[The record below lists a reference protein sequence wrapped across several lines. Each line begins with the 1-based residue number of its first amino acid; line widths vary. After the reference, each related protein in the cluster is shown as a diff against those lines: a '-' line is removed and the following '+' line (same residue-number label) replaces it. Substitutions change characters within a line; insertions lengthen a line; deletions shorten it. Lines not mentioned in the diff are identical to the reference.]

1 MRLFIAEKPSLA
13 LAIAAGL
20 GGQKKKEGYY
30 ECGDDVVTYCF
41 GHIMQQY
48 NPDDYD
54 EKYKAWKLETLPIK
68 PTKWKLKV
76 SPDCKKQY
84 GIIKRLVEKAAV
96 IVNAGDPDR
105 EGQLLVDEVLNELGA
120 LQSKPV
126 QRILLNALDD
136 KSVKA
141 ALKDLRDNKDFS
153 GLRNSALAR
162 SRADWLIGM
171 NFTRAYTLKARE
183 AGRDIKFSIG
193 RVQTPTAA
201 LVVRRELAIK
211 NFKPVEF
218 YNLTAN
224 WQSGTA
230 TFVSTW
236 QAPDDCE
243 GTDAEGHVIDK
254 AVIQKINEKIT
265 AAGKGKIIKVEQKA
279 GKSQQRLPYSLS
291 SLQIDAGKM
300 YDFTPQ
306 KVLDIQ
312 QALYEK
318 KLTTYPRSD
327 CEYLPTNQLT
337 DVGAILNN
345 IKSVSDELHRFVEGA
360 DRKIRSRA
368 WDDKKITAHHAIIPT
383 TVKPDFNALSDDEK
397 KLYEM
402 IARAYVAQFYP
413 VQTFLT
419 TTIMVEAAGEKF
431 KATGTVIQESGWKK
445 LYASSHDK
453 KEMILPSVVEG
464 QDVSLAGSE
473 IKPGVT
479 KPPARFTPATL
490 IKAMKEIWKYVKDE
504 NLKSLLKE
512 CKGIGTE
519 ATRASI
525 VETIQ
530 QRGYVKLEKK
540 NLVPTETGFLLLDV
554 VDENM
559 TYPDITAKWEHDL
572 EAISRRELPVK
583 KFMAKQEGY
592 IDSLL
597 GNLKN
602 LQIQQAADV
611 PLCPNCKKPLR
622 RRKGKDGFFWGCT
635 GYPDCKTT
643 FPDKKGKP
651 DMSPKSKPAISP
663 DAQKC
668 PTCGKPLILRQGKK
682 GKFWGCTGYPDCR
695 ECFRDKN
702 GKPIFKTKDDI
713 K

>member
-13 LAIAAGL
+13 LAIATGL

-54 EKYKAWKLETLPIK
+54 EKYKTWKLETLPIK
-68 PTKWKLKV
+68 PVKWKLKV

-84 GIIKRLVEKAAV
+84 GVIKRLVEKAAV

-105 EGQLLVDEVLNELGA
+105 EGQLLVDEVLNELGV
-120 LQSKPV
+120 LQTKPV

-141 ALKDLRDNKDFS
+141 ALNDLRDNKDFS

-171 NFTRAYTLKARE
+171 NFTRAYTLKAKE
-183 AGRDIKFSIG
+183 AGHDIKFSIG

-211 NFKPVEF
+211 NFKPTEF
-218 YNLTAN
+218 YNLAVS
-224 WQSGTA
+224 WQTGSS
-230 TFVSTW
+230 TFISTW
-236 QAPDDCE
+236 QPPDDCE
-243 GTDAEGHVIDK
+243 GTDAEGHVVDK
-254 AVIQKINEKIT
+254 AVIQKVNEKIL
-265 AAGKGKIIKVEQKA
+265 AAANGKIIQVEQKS
-279 GKSQQRLPYSLS
+279 GRSQQKLPYSLS

-306 KVLDIQ
+306 KVLDVQ
-312 QALYEK
+312 QTLYEK

-337 DVGAILNN
+337 DVGTILNN
-345 IKSVSDELHRFVEGA
+345 IKSVSDELHRFVDGA
-360 DRKIRSRA
+360 DIKIRSRA
-368 WDDKKITAHHAIIPT
+368 WNDKKITAHHAIIPT
-383 TVKPDFNALSDDEK
+383 TVKPDFGALSDDEK

-402 IARAYVAQFYP
+402 IARAYVSQFYP

-419 TTIMVEAAGEKF
+419 TTIIVEASGEKF
-431 KATGTVIQESGWKK
+431 KTTGTVIQESGWKK
-445 LYASSHDK
+445 LYASSNDD

-464 QDVSLAGSE
+464 QEVSLVESE
-473 IKPGVT
+473 IKAGVT

-583 KFMAKQEGY
+583 EFMAKQEGY

-597 GNLKN
+597 SNLSS
-602 LQIQQAADV
+602 LRIQQSADV
-611 PLCPNCKKPLR
+611 HVCPNCKKALR
-622 RRKGKDGFFWGCT
+622 KMKGKNGFFWGCT

-643 FPDKKGKP
+643 FPDKNGKP
-651 DMSPKSKPAISP
+651 DMSPKNKTAVSP
-663 DAQKC
+663 DAPKC

-682 GKFWGCTGYPDCR
+682 GKFWGCSGYPDCR
-695 ECFRDKN
+695 ECFIDRN
-702 GKPIFKTKDDI
+702 GRPIFKV
-713 K
+713 